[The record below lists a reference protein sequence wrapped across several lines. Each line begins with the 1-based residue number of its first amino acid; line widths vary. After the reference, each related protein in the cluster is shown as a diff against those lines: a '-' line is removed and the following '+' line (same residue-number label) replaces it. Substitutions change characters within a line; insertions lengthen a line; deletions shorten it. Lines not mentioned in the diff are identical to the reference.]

1 MINYIQRHWRGDY
14 SLAWAFWING
24 IIVSAAA
31 SFVLSVFSGIFSAML
46 SETTSLPIYIFLIV
60 AGIWLITLWSVVG
73 IWRSAN
79 LFAGNIAGDARR
91 APVFWAYAAKLTI
104 LIGVLNLV
112 LISIQLI
119 GSEIQLLVQ
128 SARTR

>member
-1 MINYIQRHWRGDY
+1 MINYIQRHWKGEN

-46 SETTSLPIYIFLIV
+46 SGTTSLPIYIFLVV
-60 AGIWLITLWSVVG
+60 AGIWVIALWSVVG

-91 APVFWAYAAKLTI
+91 TSLFWAYAAKLTI

-119 GSEIQLLVQ
+119 GPEIQLLVQ
-128 SARTR
+128 TAL